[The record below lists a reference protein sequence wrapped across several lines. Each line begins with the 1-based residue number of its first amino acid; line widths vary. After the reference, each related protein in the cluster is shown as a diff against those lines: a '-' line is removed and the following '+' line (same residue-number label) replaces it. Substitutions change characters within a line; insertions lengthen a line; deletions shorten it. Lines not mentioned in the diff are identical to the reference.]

1 MVGVSDAVD
10 RQDEAPHGTAMLPS
24 DLTDDQLAAAPVLA
38 SVDALLIEEL
48 SDDED
53 AAFALPSSREDRC
66 RHGSRPRLTE
76 PVTAPE
82 VRDADRLD
90 GWEPG
95 LPGCGHAERASLR
108 RARRWMG

>member
-1 MVGVSDAVD
+1 MVGVSEAGD
-10 RQDEAPHGTAMLPS
+10 RQDAAPHSPAMLPS
-24 DLTDDQLAAAPVLA
+24 ELTDDQLPAAPILA
-38 SVDALLIEEL
+38 AVAALLIEKL

-66 RHGSRPRLTE
+66 RHGSLQRLTE